1 MDSSLSMWNRLI
13 FGPTEVAFLL
23 TGSGEELEVP
33 GPSFC
38 GNAPLSILQ
47 AVACSTGLELL
58 LSVLTLIG
66 RGTAALGLESGT
78 TTLLF
83 ASGGGGTP
91 LAGFV
96 GWSCQM
102 NQRKTSTN

>member
-1 MDSSLSMWNRLI
+1 
-13 FGPTEVAFLL
+13 
-23 TGSGEELEVP
+23 
-33 GPSFC
+33 
-38 GNAPLSILQ
+38 
-47 AVACSTGLELL
+47 
-58 LSVLTLIG
+58 VLTLIG

-83 ASGGGGTP
+83 ASGGGSTP